1 MSRIGRLPVHLPKGV
16 TVKVLANP
24 EATARDALVEVSG
37 SGGRKLTQ
45 KVDSRITVEVQEKE
59 RTVVV
64 KRGSD
69 SKRDKAL
76 HGTYRSL
83 IANMVEGVTKGYE
96 KVLQIQ
102 GVGYRAKAEGTQL
115 ELALGKSH
123 PVRFPIPEGIQ
134 IAVEKGTTISVKGCD
149 KQKVGEVAA
158 EIRALY
164 PPEPYLGKGIRYA
177 DEHVRRKAGK
187 TVG

>member
-1 MSRIGRLPVHLPKGV
+1 MSRIGQLPIELPDGV
-16 TVKVLANP
+16 SVKIDGDVVA
-24 EATARDALVEVSG
+24 VSG
-37 SGGRKLTQ
+37 PGEKKLTQ
-45 KVDSRITVEVQEKE
+45 TVDSRIRVELREKE
-59 RTVVV
+59 RTVVLE
-64 KRGSD
+64 RSSD

-83 IANMVEGVTKGYE
+83 IANMVNGVTKGYE
-96 KVLQIQ
+96 KVLLMH
-102 GVGYRAKAEGTQL
+102 GVGYRAKVEGK
-115 ELALGKSH
+115 ELDLSIGKSH
-123 PVRFPIPEGIQ
+123 PVRYPIPEGIE
-134 IAVEKGTTISVKGCD
+134 ITVDRGTTISVKGCD

-158 EIRALY
+158 EIRAFY

>member
-1 MSRIGRLPVHLPKGV
+1 MSRIGRLPVQLPKGV
-16 TVKVLANP
+16 TVKV
-24 EATARDALVEVSG
+24 TDTVVEVSG
-37 SGGRKLTQ
+37 SGGNQLTLH
-45 KVDSRITVEVQEKE
+45 VNSRIAVEVQEKE

-64 KRGSD
+64 TRQSD

-83 IANMVEGVTKGYE
+83 IANMVKGVTKGYE

-102 GVGYRAKAEGTQL
+102 GVGYRAKVEGD
-115 ELALGKSH
+115 ELDIAIGKSH
-123 PVRFPIPEGIQ
+123 PIRFPIPEGIQ
-134 IAVEKGTTISVKGCD
+134 MAVEKGTTISIKGCD
-149 KQKVGEVAA
+149 KQKVGEIAA

>member
-1 MSRIGRLPVHLPKGV
+1 MSRIGRLPVELPKGV
-16 TVKVLANP
+16 SV
-24 EATARDALVEVSG
+24 RIDGDIVEVSG
-37 SGGRKLTQ
+37 PGGKKLTQ
-45 KVDSRITVEVQEKE
+45 EVNARIHVELLEKE
-59 RTVVV
+59 RKVVL
-64 KRGSD
+64 KRTSH

-76 HGTYRSL
+76 HGTYRAL

-96 KVLQIQ
+96 KVLLIN
-102 GVGYRAKAEGTQL
+102 GVGYRASVEKK
-115 ELALGKSH
+115 ELDLIIGKSH
-123 PVRFPIPEGIQ
+123 PVRYPIPKGIE
-134 IAVEKGTTISVKGCD
+134 ITVDRGTTISVKGCD

-158 EIRALY
+158 EIRAFY